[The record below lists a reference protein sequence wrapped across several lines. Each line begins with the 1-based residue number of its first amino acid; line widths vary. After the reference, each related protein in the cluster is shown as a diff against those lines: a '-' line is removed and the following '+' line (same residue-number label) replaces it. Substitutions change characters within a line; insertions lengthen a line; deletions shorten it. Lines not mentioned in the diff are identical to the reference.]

1 MLFWSQDFHIA
12 DITKEKMKYNENYKY
27 FYLEDKIVNVGMDL
41 ELKIKRIK
49 VPFLEIEFDVNKL

>member
-1 MLFWSQDFHIA
+1 
-12 DITKEKMKYNENYKY
+12 MKYNENYKY